1 MDKMHDRHR
10 NNQEG
15 IAYTLLKF
23 SLPLIFSGI
32 LQQLYNWA
40 DAFIVGNVEG
50 ELALA
55 AIGATGTVVNFYL
68 MAITGFTLGLSILFA
83 HKSGSGENKAISEI
97 LSSFSLLFGVGFFA
111 FAALGIWLAY
121 PILRLLHTTGDTI
134 RLAGDYLRIIFAGIP
149 FLAVYNV
156 YSAALRGIGDSR
168 APFLAILFSSA
179 VNVVLDILF
188 VACLHW
194 GVKGAAAATVISQ
207 AAMTAFLILYAV
219 AKHPLLRFCPGGR
232 LLYGNALEQGFRLG
246 IPPMIQ
252 SSVSAFG
259 SLLLQNFMN
268 GFGTQTVAAITT
280 AYRVDTIILLP
291 IINLGS
297 GISTIVARNHGAG
310 EEGRAKRVLAVGT
323 AMMAAVS
330 LFLTI
335 LVIPTGG
342 RVIAMFGVGAGAVGI
357 GQDFFQRIACFYVV
371 FGLATAVRGY
381 LEGIGDVLYSSI
393 AGIVSLI
400 SRILASYGMAA
411 VFGNMVIAYAEAFS
425 WGVLLALYLARMGW
439 RRYRMGGPID
449 SPATP

>member
-1 MDKMHDRHR
+1 M
-10 NNQEG
+10 
-15 IAYTLLKF
+15 AKF
-23 SLPLIFSGI
+23 FPFNSGK
-32 LQQLYNWA
+32 
-40 DAFIVGNVEG
+40 V
-50 ELALA
+50 LALA

-83 HKSGSGENKAISEI
+83 HKSGSGENKAIPEI
-97 LSSFSLLFGVGFFA
+97 LSSFFLLFGVGFFA

-268 GFGTQTVAAITT
+268 GFGTRTVAAITT

-342 RVIAMFGVGAGAVGI
+342 RVIAMFGVGAGAAKAL
-357 GQDFFQRIACFYVV
+357 F
-371 FGLATAVRGY
+371 
-381 LEGIGDVLYSSI
+381 
-393 AGIVSLI
+393 
-400 SRILASYGMAA
+400 
-411 VFGNMVIAYAEAFS
+411 
-425 WGVLLALYLARMGW
+425 LLAGNLKKQVSVVLRQTIIMIIHVWKRCRDCLHQSFLLQPDANGVPSTVIRKIQREKAWTVQSG
-439 RRYRMGGPID
+439 RRLLNVWSD
-449 SPATP
+449 S